1 MRSGTRRRASCARM
15 QIGRIASRK
24 TYSGISG
31 TRSGSR
37 SSDWIHRGAYGS
49 ASGIGSAKG
58 SRSSWMAA
66 RSSGT
71 PGTTIRSRGRFR
83 APSRLVQ
90 RRRDPPGPLGGGRGG
105 RHVRSKQ
112 ERQGCEPE
120 DLEDERDDRGQR
132 GHGPKHRECQDDRQ
146 AKILERRK
154 RGDGERGDEL
164 PMGQQGGSRR
174 AGNRDDEK
182 EERKAHGA
190 AAKIGHT
197 GPPPQEP
204 RRDEG
209 HANQEDRLQDEFLER
224 RGLVREDEC
233 DRGH

>member
-49 ASGIGSAKG
+49 ASGTGSAKG

-154 RGDGERGDEL
+154 RGDGHAFSPRDAEGPCEDDHDPAQQEGPPECEDDERGDEL
-164 PMGQQGGSRR
+164 RMGQQGGSRR

-182 EERKAHGA
+182 EERNAHA
-190 AAKIGHT
+190 AAPKIG
-197 GPPPQEP
+197 
-204 RRDEG
+204 
-209 HANQEDRLQDEFLER
+209 
-224 RGLVREDEC
+224 
-233 DRGH
+233 